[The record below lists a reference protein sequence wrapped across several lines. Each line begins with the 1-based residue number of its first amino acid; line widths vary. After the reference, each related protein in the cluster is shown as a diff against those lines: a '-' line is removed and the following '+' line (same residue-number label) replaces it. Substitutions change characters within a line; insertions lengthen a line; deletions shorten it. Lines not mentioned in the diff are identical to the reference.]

1 MKKTAAV
8 ATTLLIAGL
17 GMMGNVQA
25 VDMGNMMNP
34 SKWFGGDKNSGDDRY
49 DDRDYDRG
57 PPPGYGPPPGQGYPP
72 PQGRGYPPAQGQGY
86 YPPPQGR
93 GYPPPQGQ
101 GYAPAGAGYG
111 RSAMPQSP
119 EACAARIREL
129 EGRIRQLEAAQPA
142 GAQPPAPPPGAQ
154 PYRPTR

>member
-72 PQGRGYPPAQGQGY
+72 PQG
-86 YPPPQGR
+86 
-93 GYPPPQGQ
+93 Q